1 MILVDTTI
9 WVDHLRSTDT
19 GLSHLLATDQVL
31 SHPFVVG
38 ELALGRLPRRNEVLS
53 SLMKLPQ
60 ANIASDSEVLEFI
73 DMNGL
78 VGSGIGYVDIH
89 LLAAVRLTPGAGF
102 WTRDRRLLSAAQRLG
117 YASPKF
123 P

>member
-9 WVDHLRSTDT
+9 WVDHLRSIDP
-19 GLSHLLATDQVL
+19 GLSHLLTTEQVL
-31 SHPFVVG
+31 GHPFVVG
-38 ELALGRLPRRNEVLS
+38 ELALGRLPRRKEILS
-53 SLMKLPQ
+53 SLIKLPQ
-60 ANIASDSEVLEFI
+60 ANIASDTEVLEFI

-78 VGSGIGYVDIH
+78 VGSGVGYVDIH

-102 WTRDRRLLSAAQRLG
+102 WTRDRRLVSAAQRLG
-117 YASPKF
+117 YAAPKF